1 MQMEQSQLKFS
12 FSYREGLSLKTTKKI
27 IKMTIAKTE
36 RRGRKRFGGEIS
48 NRGQLYAKTQ

>member
-1 MQMEQSQLKFS
+1 MEQSQLKFS

-48 NRGQLYAKTQ
+48 SRGQLYAKTQ

>member
-12 FSYREGLSLKTTKKI
+12 FSYREGLPLKTTKKI

-36 RRGRKRFGGEIS
+36 KSSEE
-48 NRGQLYAKTQ
+48 K